1 MLTIPPLEQGPEK
14 EGLKTFIENLEK
26 LLQQDLNTNLVNK
39 TTCVISSPNL
49 PLKIFFYLPSAFRI
63 DTGREDDKMAIH
75 IDLDMWLTKPEV
87 LLNRVLTLC
96 GKGKRMYGRETILTR
111 IDKKR
116 AMDFQENHHL
126 QVALPGKY
134 RYGLFKDEEL
144 LSVAVFSGLRKMR
157 HTPNYRSIELLRF
170 CHKGRNLVVGGL
182 SKILSAMVRD
192 FSPNDI
198 MTYIDKDWSSG
209 EKFEKLGFVAL
220 ENTAPQQF
228 IVERSDFKR
237 HSFRKGAEY
246 TLFTD
251 GEYIVT
257 NLGSIKMVK
266 IV

>member
-1 MLTIPPLEQGPEK
+1 
-14 EGLKTFIENLEK
+14 
-26 LLQQDLNTNLVNK
+26 
-39 TTCVISSPNL
+39 
-49 PLKIFFYLPSAFRI
+49 
-63 DTGREDDKMAIH
+63 
-75 IDLDMWLTKPEV
+75 
-87 LLNRVLTLC
+87 
-96 GKGKRMYGRETILTR
+96 
-111 IDKKR
+111 
-116 AMDFQENHHL
+116 
-126 QVALPGKY
+126 
-134 RYGLFKDEEL
+134 
-144 LSVAVFSGLRKMR
+144 
-157 HTPNYRSIELLRF
+157 
-170 CHKGRNLVVGGL
+170 
-182 SKILSAMVRD
+182 MVRD

-266 IV
+266 II